1 MPVKVLF
8 KRLDPKA
15 VPPAYARPDDAGMDL
30 CTVGEIALAPG
41 ERKLVPTGWAMALP
55 AGYEAQVRARSGM
68 ALKRGL
74 AVLNAPGTIDAG
86 YRGEIGVILYNAS
99 QEAQTVRAGERIAQL
114 VIAPVVRAEVAE
126 TAELDETARGKGG
139 FGSTG
144 S

>member
-1 MPVKVLF
+1 MAVEVLF
-8 KRLDPKA
+8 KRLDPAA
-15 VPPAYARPDDAGMDL
+15 VLPVYARADDAGMDL
-30 CTVGEIALAPG
+30 CSVRELSLAPG

-55 AGYEAQVRARSGM
+55 SGYEAQVRARSGM

-86 YRGEIGVILYNAS
+86 YRGEVGVILYNAS
-99 QEAQTVRAGERIAQL
+99 QDVQTVRAGERIAQL
-114 VIAPVVRAEVAE
+114 VVAPVVRVEVTE